1 MIFLGIAIPIGI
13 LLGLLLFFSELYNRN
28 RLAAAASGGLDM
40 FTTNFEN
47 QLDSVENYLLNL
59 SLNDATFRSLSE
71 QTDRTRAYLDAYEIA
86 QGFPA
91 VLAAN
96 DVLMGVVLRSG
107 SGNLYVGRYGAT
119 AQQLKQK
126 LNLEAYLGQPGQT
139 NKMMTKGWYLR
150 TIGQRLY
157 LLRSVFYQKASL
169 TAAVDLRLVF
179 EELVKDYGLDGRV
192 IVMNDSGNVLVGDAN
207 LLPTKMEW
215 NSAGYCLTKV
225 GRDSRLV
232 VRKQVKAL
240 TVLYLVPY
248 QHFGVDFAPYQIL
261 LVIPFILFYMKQE
274 IFAPMTALVSTMD
287 RIGRGELSVR
297 SSVDYRNAE
306 FTQVNETFN
315 RMIDQITQLKI
326 DGYEKELEARRNE
339 MTALKL
345 QIRPHFVLNC
355 LKSVYAMVQTGSR
368 EDAQQLILLLS
379 RYLRYILSF
388 TATTTPLH
396 TEIEQC
402 CNYAELSSVGQNDPV
417 EVVCEID
424 PELSELPL
432 PPVSLLTLVEN
443 SVKHGKMIGKTL
455 KITITAKLL
464 ETEEGCMAD
473 LSVAD
478 NGTGFTAGDLKQLNS
493 AAPQEEIGQ
502 HVGLFNVVRRLQ
514 LLYGE
519 QAAIAFTNNRRGG
532 GARVELFLPIDPV
545 LQKKEGETA

>member
-1 MIFLGIAIPIGI
+1 MIAYLE
-13 LLGLLLFFSELYNRN
+13 GLLAETWGTSCIVVTRGGVGYELD
-28 RLAAAASGGLDM
+28 L
-40 FTTNFEN
+40 
-47 QLDSVENYLLNL
+47 
-59 SLNDATFRSLSE
+59 
-71 QTDRTRAYLDAYEIA
+71 
-86 QGFPA
+86 PA
-91 VLAAN
+91 HT
-96 DVLMGVVLRSG
+96 M
-107 SGNLYVGRYGAT
+107 
-119 AQQLKQK
+119 
-126 LNLEAYLGQPGQT
+126 
-139 NKMMTKGWYLR
+139 
-150 TIGQRLY
+150 
-157 LLRSVFYQKASL
+157 ASL
-169 TAAVDLRLVF
+169 
-179 EELVKDYGLDGRV
+179 
-192 IVMNDSGNVLVGDAN
+192 
-207 LLPTKMEW
+207 P
-215 NSAGYCLTKV
+215 
-225 GRDSRLV
+225 
-232 VRKQVKAL
+232 
-240 TVLYLVPY
+240 
-248 QHFGVDFAPYQIL
+248 
-261 LVIPFILFYMKQE
+261 
-274 IFAPMTALVSTMD
+274 
-287 RIGRGELSVR
+287 GRGESV
-297 SSVDYRNAE
+297 
-306 FTQVNETFN
+306 
-315 RMIDQITQLKI
+315 
-326 DGYEKELEARRNE
+326 
-339 MTALKL
+339 ALYTSL
-345 QIRPHFVLNC
+345 V
-355 LKSVYAMVQTGSR
+355 VR

-388 TATTTPLH
+388 TATTTHLH

-493 AAPQEEIGQ
+493 AAPQEENGQ